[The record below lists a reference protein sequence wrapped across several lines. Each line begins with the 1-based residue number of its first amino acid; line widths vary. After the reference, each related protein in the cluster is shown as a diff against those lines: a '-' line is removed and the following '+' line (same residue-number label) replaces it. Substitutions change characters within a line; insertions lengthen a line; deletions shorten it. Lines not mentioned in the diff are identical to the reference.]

1 MPPCRP
7 RPGVA
12 RHLVRERVAARLR
25 ETSRADTFFCP
36 RVAYLLPVLTNCFAD
51 DPDALRTGKRSG
63 SDAVLCLVV
72 APSQELAMQIVRNAE
87 ALLGPAAKHLVA
99 QCIGGA
105 NTKRQLEALKRN
117 KPAVVVGSPGRLA
130 ELSLLGHLRT
140 HHVKWLILD
149 EADELLARP
158 FVRHLA
164 RLAEHSGAAV
174 HEAGGRVTVLVS
186 ATLAPATLKA
196 YAPWCANPELVRIT
210 GREQSNTG
218 HGAGEEDP
226 MGGAAVQEPPPSL
239 PQQLRHMYVRV
250 PDIRLR
256 VDTLRR
262 AMHALDSQRALVFLN
277 FGRRLQDAQAK
288 LASRG
293 MAVGSLHGGQSK
305 MERTNTLAAFRAGK
319 LRALLVTD
327 LAARG
332 LDVPECDAVFN
343 LELPS
348 DPTHYAHRAGR
359 TARAGQPG
367 ICVTLVDAATEFV
380 VHKFERGLDVV
391 IEEAKVGGGE
401 IKAVTE
407 ILNARVG
414 ALAPDSEAKGAPVE
428 DDRPAR
434 PKGAPRRARAGA
446 P

>member
-1 MPPCRP
+1 MPC
-7 RPGVA
+7 A
-12 RHLVRERVAARLR
+12 
-25 ETSRADTFFCP
+25 
-36 RVAYLLPVLTNCFAD
+36 AYLLPVLTNCFAD
-51 DPDALRTGKRSG
+51 DPAALVTGKRSG

-117 KPAVVVGSPGRLA
+117 TPAIVVGSPGRLA
-130 ELSLLGHLRT
+130 ELSLLGHLKT

-196 YAPWCANPELVRIT
+196 YAPWCPTPELVRIT
-210 GREQSNTG
+210 GRDGEQSNTG
-218 HGAGEEDP
+218 HGAGGEDRA
-226 MGGAAVQEPPPSL
+226 GAAEAPEPPPSL

-250 PDIRLR
+250 PDVRLR

-277 FGRRLQDAQAK
+277 FGRRLQDAEAK

-380 VHKFERGLDVV
+380 VRKFERGLDVV

-414 ALAPDSEAKGAPVE
+414 ASPQEVKAPATTPE
-428 DDRPAR
+428 DDGRPAR
-434 PKGAPRRARAGA
+434 PKGVKIYKPKGAPRRARAAA